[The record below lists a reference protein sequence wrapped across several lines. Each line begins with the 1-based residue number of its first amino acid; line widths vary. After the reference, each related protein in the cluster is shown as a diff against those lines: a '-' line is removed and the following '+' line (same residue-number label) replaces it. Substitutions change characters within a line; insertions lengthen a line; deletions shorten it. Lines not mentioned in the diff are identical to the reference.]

1 MPPPG
6 DRSTPDP
13 WNSGREGLITRIA
26 VVAALAGLLCGFDT
40 GVISGALDYIGSSF
54 HLGDLGKETVVS
66 AVLLG
71 AVGGSIVAM
80 AVIDRIGRRLSLVL
94 AGGVFIVGSVA
105 SSLTPDTAGLDIARV
120 ILGIAIGISAVA
132 APLYIAE
139 IAPAARRGQLVSSFQ
154 LMITIGILAAI
165 VGWTGNLIVSFT
177 FLTLLDGIGT
187 AATFFAYAGV
197 AILGFIFVWFLVPET
212 KGRTLEEIQ
221 QAFVARAK
229 RKG

>member
-6 DRSTPDP
+6 DKSTPDP
-13 WNSGREGLITRIA
+13 WNRGREGLVTRIA
-26 VVAALAGLLCGFDT
+26 VVAALAGLLFGFDT
-40 GVISGALDYIGSSF
+40 GVISGALDDIGSSF

-71 AVGGSIVAM
+71 AVAGSIVAM

-94 AGGVFIVGSVA
+94 AGAVFIVGSVA
-105 SSLTPDTAGLDIARV
+105 SSLAPDTAGLDIARV
-120 ILGIAIGISAVA
+120 ILGIAIAI
-132 APLYIAE
+132 P
-139 IAPAARRGQLVSSFQ
+139 
-154 LMITIGILAAI
+154 AAI

-177 FLTLLDGIGT
+177 FLSLLDGIGT

-197 AILGFIFVWFLVPET
+197 AIIGFIFVWFLVLET

-221 QAFVARAK
+221 QAFVARAN
-229 RKG
+229 RRG